1 VKFREKWEM
10 GKVVWIDILTPKQG
24 NLFSVLSKRLTK
36 QGYKLVLTTRLYREV
51 NQLLEAHGLKASTI
65 GKHGG
70 ARIEEKLS
78 ASAERIAKLARFICR
93 RNPDLALSFSSPEAA
108 RVAFGLGIPHLCIS
122 DSPHA
127 EAVSKLTIPLSER
140 LFTPAVIPK
149 KEWLGYGISAGR
161 IVQYDALD
169 PIIWLR
175 SFRPDRGTLIQDG
188 IKSQRKI
195 VTIRL
200 EESSAAYLLARKREK
215 LLNTVGMIQEMLTN
229 KLEADIVALPRYDY
243 QAEILRRE
251 FKNDIVIPKTLVNG
265 PNLLS
270 FSSVFIGGGG
280 TMTAEAAM
288 LGIPS
293 ISCFPDKPTIIE
305 EFLISSGLVV
315 RETDPIRIAKR
326 AMRILDDETYRR
338 RIQDRAKG
346 FVERMEDPIEVILRE
361 LKHFK

>member
-1 VKFREKWEM
+1 M
-10 GKVVWIDILTPKQG
+10 GKAIWIDILTPKQG
-24 NLFSVLSKRLTK
+24 NLFSVLSRRLMK
-36 QGYKLVLTTRLYREV
+36 QGYSLVLTTRLYREV

-65 GKHGG
+65 GRHGG

-78 ASAERIAKLARFICR
+78 ASAERVAKLAKFVAR
-93 RNPDLALSFSSPEAA
+93 RKPDVALSFSSPEAA

-149 KEWLGYGISAGR
+149 KEWLGYGISAAK

-169 PIIWLR
+169 PIVWLR
-175 SFRPDRGTLIQDG
+175 NLRPDRRILVKDG
-188 IKSQRKI
+188 IKSQRKL

-200 EESSAAYLLARKREK
+200 EESSAAYLLARKRERSM
-215 LLNTVGMIQEMLTN
+215 NTVSAIREMLR
-229 KLEADIVALPRYDY
+229 KELEADIVALPRYDY

-251 FKNDIVIPKTLVNG
+251 FKREVVIPKTLVNG

-280 TMTAEAAM
+280 TMTTEAAM
-288 LGIPS
+288 LGVPS

-305 EFLISSGLVV
+305 EFLVSLSFVV
-315 RETDPIRIAKR
+315 RETDPVRIAKR
-326 AMRILDDETYRR
+326 AMNMLEDETYRLSIR
-338 RIQDRAKG
+338 DKAKS

-361 LKHFK
+361 LKHFS

>member
-1 VKFREKWEM
+1 M

-36 QGYKLVLTTRLYREV
+36 QGYKHILTTRLYREV
-51 NQLLEAHGLKASTI
+51 NQLLDARGLTAYTI

-78 ASAERIAKLARFICR
+78 ASADRVAKLAKFIGR
-93 RNPDLALSFSSPEAA
+93 RKPDLALSFSSPEAA

-127 EAVSKLTIPLSER
+127 EAVSRLTIPLSER

-149 KEWLGYGISAGR
+149 KEWLGYGISAGK

-169 PIIWLR
+169 PIVWLKT
-175 SFRPDRGTLIQDG
+175 FRPDRRILIQDG
-188 IKSQRKI
+188 IKPQRKI
-195 VTIRL
+195 VTVRL
-200 EESSAAYLLARKREK
+200 EESFAAYLLAKKRKK
-215 LLNTVGMIQEMLTN
+215 LLNTVGAIHEMLRN
-229 KLEADIVALPRYDY
+229 RLEADIVALPRYND

-251 FKNDIVIPKTLVNG
+251 FKHDVVIPRTVVNG

-280 TMTAEAAM
+280 TMTSEAAM
-288 LGIPS
+288 LGVPS
-293 ISCFPDKPTIIE
+293 ISCFPSKPTIVE

-315 RETDPIRIAKR
+315 REMDPSRIARR
-326 AMRILDDETYRR
+326 AMRMLEDETYRR
-338 RIQDRAKG
+338 RIRDKAKG

-361 LKHFK
+361 LKHFS

>member
-1 VKFREKWEM
+1 MSKAI
-10 GKVVWIDILTPKQG
+10 WIDILTPKQG
-24 NLFSVLSKRLTK
+24 NLFSVLSESLKK

-51 NQLLEAHGLKASTI
+51 NQLLEAHGLKAATI

-78 ASAERIAKLARFICR
+78 ASAERVAKLAKFIGR
-93 RNPDLALSFSSPEAA
+93 RKPDVALSFSSPEAA

-127 EAVSKLTIPLSER
+127 EAVSKLAIPLSER
-140 LFTPAVIPK
+140 LFTPAAIPK
-149 KEWLGYGISAGR
+149 KEWLGYGISAAK

-169 PIIWLR
+169 PIVWLR
-175 SFRPDRGTLIQDG
+175 NFRPDRRILIQDG
-188 IKSQRKI
+188 VKSRRKI
-195 VTIRL
+195 VTVRL
-200 EESSAAYLLARKREK
+200 EESSAAYLIARNREK
-215 LLNTVGMIQEMLTN
+215 SLNTVGSIREMLRN
-229 KLEADIVALPRYDY
+229 KIEADMVALPRYDY
-243 QAEILRRE
+243 QREILRRE
-251 FKNDIVIPKTLVNG
+251 FKHDVVIPKTVVNG

-293 ISCFPDKPTIIE
+293 ISCYPDKPTIIE
-305 EFLISSGLVV
+305 EFLISSDLVV
-315 RETDPIRIAKR
+315 REINPIKIARR
-326 AMRILDDETYRR
+326 AMNMLEDEAYRR
-338 RIQDRAKG
+338 RIRDKAES

-361 LKHFK
+361 LKHFS